1 MIEVITPE
9 ARYALAIGAIFPEST
24 DRFTAKIAAEDWAGA
39 LAIVRRA
46 HRLAVLEG
54 WWTENR
60 IPADELRQLLPQ
72 AWQDAD
78 ADTGLRFWPLFRDV
92 GFCGDARP
100 LPDHLVGFRGGQKDD
115 PPGMLWTLDLETARR
130 AALRWPRSASTNA
143 EGQSIRAGIVTTAR
157 IPRARV
163 TAHWVG
169 RAGIE
174 VIAHPE
180 LIQILGRERIE
191 EPLEVTWEG

>member
-1 MIEVITPE
+1 M
-9 ARYALAIGAIFPEST
+9 
-24 DRFTAKIAAEDWAGA
+24 
-39 LAIVRRA
+39 
-46 HRLAVLEG
+46 
-54 WWTENR
+54 
-60 IPADELRQLLPQ
+60 
-72 AWQDAD
+72 
-78 ADTGLRFWPLFRDV
+78 FRDV

-100 LPDHLVGFRGGQKDD
+100 LPDHLVGFRGGQRDD
-115 PPGMLWTLDLETARR
+115 PPGMLWTLDLEVARR
-130 AALRWPRSASTNA
+130 AALRWPRSAATNA
-143 EGQSIRAGIVTTAR
+143 EGQPIRAGMVITAR

-191 EPLEVTWEG
+191 EPLESAWEG